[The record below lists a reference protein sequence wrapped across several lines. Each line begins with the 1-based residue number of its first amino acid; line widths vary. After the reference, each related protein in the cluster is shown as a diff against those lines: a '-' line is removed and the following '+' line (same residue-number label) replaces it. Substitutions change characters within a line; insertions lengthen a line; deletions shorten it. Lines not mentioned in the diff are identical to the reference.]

1 MIIFRDIL
9 VHNIHVSIQE
19 YQKKMKM
26 FQKKVVKPAQQDAI
40 WPPEVGYINIYHK
53 TVKRMKVFDD
63 ITGEV
68 TNEKFSETATDYEK
82 SLE

>member
-1 MIIFRDIL
+1 M
-9 VHNIHVSIQE
+9 
-19 YQKKMKM
+19 
-26 FQKKVVKPAQQDAI
+26 A
-40 WPPEVGYINIYHK
+40 
-53 TVKRMKVFDD
+53 VFDE